1 MSTDIKAITPATV
14 TLIWRNLKDSYPDVT
29 REYVNAE
36 VEKIK
41 AGEAPKDII
50 GMFAKGML
58 TDAGYLTEDGK
69 LTTDI

>member
-1 MSTDIKAITPATV
+1 MSTDIRAITPATV
-14 TLIWRNLKDSYPDVT
+14 TLIWRNLKDSYPGLT
-29 REYVNAE
+29 REYVNNE
-36 VEKIK
+36 VEKLK
-41 AGEAPKDII
+41 LGEAPKNII